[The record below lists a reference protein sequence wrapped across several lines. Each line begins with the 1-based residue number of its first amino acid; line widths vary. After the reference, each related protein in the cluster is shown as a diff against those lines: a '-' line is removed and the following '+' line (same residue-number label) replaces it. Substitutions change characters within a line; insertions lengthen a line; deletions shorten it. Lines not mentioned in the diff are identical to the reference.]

1 LKKSPELLS
10 ELFVASHTSPFSEWA
25 LDMVK
30 VMELRQRLEEK
41 NLDVDG
47 TREML
52 IQRLKD
58 ELDNCLIDSG
68 YSTPK

>member
-1 LKKSPELLS
+1 
-10 ELFVASHTSPFSEWA
+10 
-25 LDMVK
+25 MVK

-58 ELDNCLIDSG
+58 AGDNCLIDSG

>member
-1 LKKSPELLS
+1 MKESPKLLS
-10 ELFVASHTSPFSEWA
+10 ELFGASPIGLSSESDYGTMKVAT
-25 LDMVK
+25 
-30 VMELRQRLEEK
+30 LRQKLEEK

-58 ELDNCLIDSG
+58 AGE
-68 YSTPK
+68 